1 MKTRIYNLIILDE
14 SGSMQSIKQA
24 AINGMNETVQSIRDA
39 QTKHEDQEHFITL
52 VSFNSSEIKT
62 IYNCVP
68 VAEVKELTGKE
79 YMPSSLTPLYDAMG
93 QSLNVLRSKV
103 TAEDKILVTIITD
116 GEENSSR
123 EYDGPA
129 TKALVEELKEAGWV
143 FAYIGANQDA
153 VYVAETISVTN
164 VMNFQ
169 ATDHGT
175 SSMLYKLKKSRDRMW
190 NKISEGTFIAC
201 ESNISFFNEDEEDDN
216 E

>member
-1 MKTRIYNLIILDE
+1 MKTRIFNLIILDE

-39 QTKHEDQEHFITL
+39 QIKYEDQELFITL

-62 IYNCVP
+62 IYDCAP
-68 VAEVKELTGKE
+68 VADVKELTGKE
-79 YMPSSLTPLYDAMG
+79 YIPSSLTPLYDAMG
-93 QSLNVLRSKV
+93 QSLNALRTQVISNDKV
-103 TAEDKILVTIITD
+103 LVTIITD

-129 TKALVEELKEAGWV
+129 IKALVEELKGAGWV

-153 VYVAETISVTN
+153 VYVAQTISVTN

-169 ATDHGT
+169 ATDYGT
-175 SSMLYKLKKSRDRMW
+175 SNMLCKLKKSRNRMW
-190 NKISEGTFIAC
+190 DKISEGTFMAC
-201 ESNISFFNEDEEDDN
+201 ESNINFFKEEDNDDEE
-216 E
+216 

>member
-14 SGSMQSIKQA
+14 SGSMESIKQA

-39 QTKHEDQEHFITL
+39 QIKHEDQEHIITL
-52 VSFNSSEIKT
+52 VSFNSSDIKT
-62 IYNCVP
+62 IYDYVP
-68 VAEVKELTGKE
+68 VAEVEELTGKE

-93 QSLNVLRSKV
+93 QSLNALRTKV
-103 TAEDKILVTIITD
+103 TSNDKVLVTIITD

-129 TKALVEELKEAGWV
+129 IKALVEELKGDGWV

-153 VYVAETISVTN
+153 VYVAQTISVTN

-175 SSMLYKLKKSRDRMW
+175 SSMLCKLKKSRNIMW
-190 NKISEGTFIAC
+190 DKISEGTFMAC
-201 ESNISFFNEDEEDDN
+201 ESNINFFKEEDDDD
-216 E
+216 EE

>member
-1 MKTRIYNLIILDE
+1 MKTRIFNLIILDE

-39 QTKHEDQEHFITL
+39 QIRYEDQELFITL

-62 IYNCVP
+62 IYDCAP

-79 YMPSSLTPLYDAMG
+79 YIPSSLTPLYDAMG
-93 QSLNVLRSKV
+93 QSLNALRTQVISNDKV
-103 TAEDKILVTIITD
+103 LVTIITD

-129 TKALVEELKEAGWV
+129 IKALVEELKGAGWV

-153 VYVAETISVTN
+153 VYVAQTISVTN

-169 ATDHGT
+169 ATDYGT
-175 SSMLYKLKKSRDRMW
+175 SNMLCKLKKSRNRMW
-190 NKISEGTFIAC
+190 DKISEGTFMAC
-201 ESNISFFNEDEEDDN
+201 ESNINFFKEEDNDDEE
-216 E
+216 